1 MAKVTICAIGE
12 RAMLFQI
19 VCVAFGGALLGALPA
34 HAADG
39 VSLPEPSGLLLL
51 GLGIAGVALGRRFS
65 RGRKGE

>member
-1 MAKVTICAIGE
+1 
-12 RAMLFQI
+12 MLFQ
-19 VCVAFGGALLGALPA
+19 VLCVALVGILLGALPA

-65 RGRKGE
+65 RRRERD